1 MKIEEKNCNKLRY
14 IIRYPESYESEKKY
28 PVLLLLHGA
37 GGRGNDVE
45 VLKENPFFLIT
56 NEKKNFPFISVAP
69 LCSAET
75 WFDLFGDLK
84 QLVMDIANSD
94 FADNKKIYA
103 MGASMGGYGTWQLAM
118 SMPEYFA
125 AIVPICGG
133 GMYWNA
139 GRLKNV
145 PVWAFHG
152 ALDDTVFVEESIKM
166 VRAVNNCGGRARLT
180 VYPENTHDAWSK
192 TYANDEVFEWLLTN
206 ENVNA
211 KELTDKFK
219 GSDIYG

>member
-1 MKIEEKNCNKLRY
+1 MKIEEKSCNQLRY
-14 IIRYPESYESEKKY
+14 IIRYPEDYEEGKKY
-28 PVLLLLHGA
+28 PVLFLLHGA
-37 GGRGNDVE
+37 GGRGNDME

-56 NEKKNFPFISVAP
+56 NEKKSFPFISVAP

-75 WFDLFGDLK
+75 WFDLFVDLK
-84 QLVMDIANSD
+84 QLVVDISNAD
-94 FADNKKIYA
+94 FTDNKKMYA
-103 MGASMGGYGTWQLAM
+103 MGASMGGYGVWQLAM

-133 GMYWNA
+133 GMYWDA

-166 VRAVNNCGGRARLT
+166 VRAVNNCGGNARLT
-180 VYPENTHDAWSK
+180 IYPESNHNAWSE
-192 TYANDEVFEWLLTN
+192 TYANDEVFNWLLAH

-211 KELTDKFK
+211 EELTDKFK
-219 GSDIYG
+219 GSEIYG